1 MLRDPVTKEAMT
13 AGWGTVYVW
22 LKSSTPVG
30 RRVTE
35 GQRMKRKPR
44 SQAGGAEGVVVEV
57 EQEVV
62 VGDESSD
69 ESDVEGDASP
79 NNGVENGNAPAAQ
92 SPSWGNM
99 VHTRLPGFQSLLA
112 PPLGPVGQQA
122 ART

>member
-1 MLRDPVTKEAMT
+1 
-13 AGWGTVYVW
+13 
-22 LKSSTPVG
+22 
-30 RRVTE
+30 
-35 GQRMKRKPR
+35 MKRKPR
-44 SQAGGAEGVVVEV
+44 SQGVGTEGVVEV

-79 NNGVENGNAPAAQ
+79 DNGVENGNAPAAQ
-92 SPSWGNM
+92 PPSWGNT